1 MGNGMKTSVPPI
13 ADSHAKT
20 ANHELLPNGL
30 TLGFSPCPNDTFIF
44 HALIKG
50 LVSSPC
56 RLTERLEDVETL
68 NRLVL
73 AGALD
78 ISKVSYHLLGH
89 VRDSYCLLRSGGAL
103 GRGCGPLL
111 VAKEEISISGLRELP
126 VAVPGEY
133 TTASLLLRMFDP
145 AFNRLVYMPF
155 HEIMPRVVSGE
166 VAAGVVIHESRF
178 TCQEYGLVKL
188 LDLGEWWESAT
199 GLPIPLGGIVARRS
213 LGRELISLLDL
224 ALGASVAHAF
234 ANPDASLKY
243 IRSHAQE
250 MSDDVCAAHIG
261 LYVNDFSLDLGD
273 EGERAVAC
281 LMERATDAGVI
292 PASDRNI
299 FY

>member
-1 MGNGMKTSVPPI
+1 MKPDVSPVAGSHNLTSNPGI
-13 ADSHAKT
+13 
-20 ANHELLPNGL
+20 LPNGL

-78 ISKVSYHLLGH
+78 LSKVSYHLLGH

-111 VAKEEISISGLRELP
+111 VAKEEISTSRLRGLP

-145 AFNRLVYMPF
+145 GFSKLVYMPF
-155 HEIMPRVVSGE
+155 HEIMPRVVAGE
-166 VAAGVVIHESRF
+166 VAAGVIIHESRF

-213 LGRELISLLDL
+213 LGRELISLLDR
-224 ALGASVAHAF
+224 ALGASVSHAF
-234 ANPDASLKY
+234 ANPDASVEY
-243 IRSHAQE
+243 IRSNSQE
-250 MSDDVCAAHIG
+250 MSEEVCAAHIG

-281 LMERATDAGVI
+281 LMERAAAAGVI
-292 PASDRNI
+292 PSSSRNI